1 MDYCVVFVCI
11 MSLCCAAATPF
22 YQNDSKI
29 NPAAIADGLEI
40 AADTLDIVNG
50 LLKVS
55 GALFPELEPVTGV
68 LGAFFGLF
76 SLMFSAGSESAEM
89 TFMKEQFEE
98 VNMKLDTISQD
109 VNQIKN
115 LITDNTLKAAYIAD
129 EGKILN
135 GYNQLQDF
143 LRELQNLSCNTGG
156 DCARERIR
164 IASRYDQ
171 YFDINLNMQNIFRGA
186 MDSTPVFSKPL
197 IEQIKSSSDC
207 NVPSI
212 QDFTDG
218 ILKLAIKEKKVTMI
232 HEMLT
237 ATNYSITNRMNT
249 WLNQMYTLKHHTDK
263 AVSCCFN
270 DMGTYI
276 IKDLGDPKY
285 QSGYSANSAASN
297 ALKHHLETK
306 YFWLNWIV
314 LAFDKD
320 DDTDDYTIAN
330 GGTVFWSKGNRR
342 KFYAFYLD
350 KGTYGNAIRDKVFDT
365 IDYIIANAWASI
377 QFRGA
382 EQRYILPIDEILTRF
397 RNKLQEQGVWKNIKS
412 FAMLNHDKHFYQASH
427 GNNIASFFE
436 RIIQINDYKFFL
448 TLKSE
453 EELQASHCS
462 LSCKNGGSCRR
473 YPYSSSSFC
482 SCAEF
487 FYGRECEYRSNTT
500 MASNLEAMVQQM
512 MKIPKVVDV
521 FFEIRDMSNFIGSSL
536 GRIQR
541 AISHLDKNIGKAF
554 VKLHDDLSDQLAW
567 VGTVTTYGDPIKSL
581 QYFIKVFEEYKQNT
595 VQSNQKEQMALA
607 EAVLGAQRYNGIRR
621 WLHDF
626 NNLIN
631 GTSGFTLTPE
641 DPVLIRYMTHYHSM
655 ACSQEYKNAIDN
667 VWRQLMFLQQR
678 GYILWIQALH
688 ILNEPADFALK
699 QYEDYTDSQIETL
712 RKETCSIVVPFSE
725 HANCTGGYYLNQLIP
740 VTVKCKINYFLQG
753 SSTVNCVKPNAK
765 PNATCVA
772 CNCSVE
778 GSSTLQCAEQ
788 SGKCTCKEKEH
799 FYGNKCENRDCV
811 WSKWGQWGAC
821 NRSCD
826 HGMKTRQRAHAITER
841 GSGTVC
847 NGPSEQS
854 TSCFNG
860 CCSSQFTCSV
870 NSRCISNQ
878 QICDNRNDCGNGQDE
893 SSCCK
898 KNYTQ
903 TNDWGGGDSVY
914 LDRHDINCG
923 KNMLREFQLETPKK
937 DSRIRYRYHCCRF
950 SKPSVCSTKRK
961 TNSATESNESLV
973 YLDKQYV
980 NCGSAGVLKRFHLAR
995 TSNQKQ
1001 WYYEYT
1007 CCQVNSPFHITC
1019 ENRETQYT
1027 FHKDDDNNIYLDRQR
1042 VACNKYE
1049 YLSSF
1054 QLERNRNHDHVRYK
1068 YRCCKIV

>member
-1 MDYCVVFVCI
+1 MYYSIVIVTFVTSFCCV
-11 MSLCCAAATPF
+11 ATTPS

-29 NPAAIADGLEI
+29 NTAAIADGLEI

-55 GALFPELEPVTGV
+55 GALFPVLEPVTGV

-89 TFMKEQFEE
+89 TYMKEQFGE

-109 VNQIKN
+109 VNQIKD
-115 LITDNTLKAAYIAD
+115 LITDNTLRAAYIAD

-143 LRELQNLSCNTGG
+143 LRELQNLSCNAGSN
-156 DCARERIR
+156 CARERIR

-171 YFDINLNMQNIFRGA
+171 YFDINSNMQNIFRGA
-186 MDSTPVFSKPL
+186 MDPTPVFSKPL

-207 NVPSI
+207 NVRDI
-212 QDFTDG
+212 QNLADG
-218 ILKLAIKEKKVTMI
+218 ILKLAIKEQKVTMI
-232 HEMLT
+232 HEMLSG
-237 ATNYSITNRMNT
+237 TNYSITIRMNN
-249 WLNQMYTLKHHTDK
+249 WLKQMYTLKHHTDK
-263 AVSCCFN
+263 AVSGCFK
-270 DMGTYI
+270 DIGKYI
-276 IKDLGDPKY
+276 KKDVGDPKY

-297 ALKHHLETK
+297 ALKQHLEKK

-314 LAFDKD
+314 VAFDID

-350 KGTYGNAIRDKVFDT
+350 KGAYDNAIRDKVFDT
-365 IDYIIANAWASI
+365 LDYIIANAWYSLVTGGHGQSSYPLSI
-377 QFRGA
+377 T
-382 EQRYILPIDEILTRF
+382 EVLTRCKA
-397 RNKLQEQGVWKNIKS
+397 KLQEQGVWDNIKS
-412 FAMLNHDKHFYQASH
+412 FAMLDDDKNFHQASG
-427 GNNIASFFE
+427 GNDLASFFQRTFQNNE
-436 RIIQINDYKFFL
+436 YRMLF
-448 TLKSE
+448 TLKTE
-453 EELQASHCS
+453 EELQPIHCN

-473 YPYSSSSFC
+473 YPYSRSSFC
-482 SCAEF
+482 NCAEF

-512 MKIPKVVDV
+512 MKIPKVIDV
-521 FFEIRDMSNFIGSSL
+521 FFEISDMSNFIGSSL

-541 AISHLDKNIGKAF
+541 AINHLDKNIGKAF

-567 VGTVTTYGDPIKSL
+567 VGTVTIYDDLIKSL
-581 QYFIKVFEEYKQNT
+581 QYFIQVFEEFKQNT
-595 VQSNQKEQMALA
+595 VQNNQKEQMALA

-641 DPVLIRYMTHYHSM
+641 DPVLIRYMTHYQSM

-699 QYEDYTDSQIETL
+699 QYEDYTDSQTETL
-712 RKETCSIVVPFSE
+712 RKKTCSLVVPFSE
-725 HANCTGGYYLNQLIP
+725 HANCTGGYYLNELIH

-753 SSTVNCVKPNAK
+753 SDTINCVN

-772 CNCSVE
+772 CNCNAE
-778 GSSTLQCAEQ
+778 GSSTLQCAQ
-788 SGKCTCKEKEH
+788 QTGNCTCKEH
-799 FYGNKCENRDCV
+799 FYGNKCDNRDCV

-826 HGMKTRQRAHAITER
+826 HGMKTRQRSHAITER
-841 GSGTVC
+841 GSGSVC
-847 NGPSEQS
+847 TGPSEQS
-854 TSCFNG
+854 MPCFNG
-860 CCSSQFTCSV
+860 CCSNQFTCSV
-870 NSRCISNQ
+870 NNKCISNQ
-878 QICDNRNDCGNGQDE
+878 QVCDNKNDCGNDQDE
-893 SSCCK
+893 SSCCSVHHTS
-898 KNYTQ
+898 NG
-903 TNDWGGGDSVY
+903 DWGDGDAVY

-923 KNMLREFQLETPKK
+923 NNMVREFQLERPSH
-937 DSRIRYRYHCCRF
+937 DIIRYRYHCCRF
-950 SKPSVCSTKRK
+950 PKPFCTTKSL
-961 TNSATESNESLV
+961 TSHASASDETMV
-973 YLDKQYV
+973 YLDRQSV
-980 NCGSAGVLKRFHLAR
+980 NCGSTGVLKRFHLAR
-995 TSNQKQ
+995 SNRYQ

-1027 FHKDDDNNIYLDRQR
+1027 YHNSNGNNVYLDRQR

-1049 YLSSF
+1049 YLSYF
-1054 QLERNRNHDHVRYK
+1054 HLERNRNGDQIRYK
-1068 YRCCKIV
+1068 YRCCKVV

>member
-1 MDYCVVFVCI
+1 MDYCIIYVALVT
-11 MSLCCAAATPF
+11 SLCCSAATAS

-29 NPAAIADGLEI
+29 NTAAIADGLEI
-40 AADTLDIVNG
+40 ATDTLDIVNG
-50 LLKVS
+50 LLKIS
-55 GALFPELEPVTGV
+55 GALFPELEPITGV
-68 LGAFFGLF
+68 LGAYFGLF
-76 SLMFSAGSESAEM
+76 SLLFSAGSESAEM
-89 TFMKEQFEE
+89 TYMKEQFGE

-109 VNQIKN
+109 VNQIKD

-143 LRELQNLSCNTGG
+143 LRELQNLSCNAGS

-171 YFDINLNMQNIFRGA
+171 YFDINSNMQNIFRGA
-186 MDSTPVFSKPL
+186 MDPTTVFSKPL
-197 IEQIKSSSDC
+197 IEQLKSSSDC
-207 NVPSI
+207 NVRDI
-212 QDFTDG
+212 QKFTDG

-232 HEMLT
+232 HEMLSG
-237 ATNYSITNRMNT
+237 TNYSITNRMNN
-249 WLNQMYTLKHHTDK
+249 WLKQMYTLKHHTDK
-263 AVSCCFN
+263 AVSDCFK
-270 DMGTYI
+270 DMGKYI
-276 IKDLGDPKY
+276 KKDVSDPKY
-285 QSGYSANSAASN
+285 QSGYPANLAAAN

-314 LAFDKD
+314 VAFDKD

-330 GGTVFWSKGNRR
+330 GGTVFRSKGNRR

-350 KGTYGNAIRDKVFDT
+350 KGAYDNAIRDKVFDT
-365 IDYIIANAWASI
+365 VDYIIEKAWVSL
-377 QFRGA
+377 QFSGVG
-382 EQRYILPIDEILTRF
+382 QYRYILRIDEILTRF
-397 RNKLQEQGVWKNIKS
+397 RNKLKEQGVWKNIKS
-412 FAMLNHDKHFYQASH
+412 FAMLDHDKNFHQASS
-427 GNNIASFFE
+427 GNHLASFFE
-436 RIIQINDYKFFL
+436 RVFQNNDYRFFL

-453 EELQASHCS
+453 EELQGSHCS

-473 YPYSSSSFC
+473 YPFSSSSFC
-482 SCAEF
+482 NCVEF
-487 FYGRECEYRSNTT
+487 FYGRECENRSNTT

-541 AISHLDKNIGKAF
+541 AISHLDRNIGKAF

-595 VQSNQKEQMALA
+595 AQSNQKEQMALA

-641 DPVLIRYMTHYHSM
+641 DPVLIRYMTHYQSM

-688 ILNEPADFALK
+688 ILNEPSDFALR
-699 QYEDYTDSQIETL
+699 QYEDYTDSQTETL
-712 RKETCSIVVPFSE
+712 RKKTCSLVVPFSE
-725 HANCTGGYYLNQLIP
+725 HANCTGGYYLNEHIP

-753 SSTVNCVKPNAK
+753 SETIDCVN
-765 PNATCVA
+765 PNATCIA
-772 CNCSVE
+772 CNCNVE
-778 GSSTLQCAEQ
+778 GSSTLQCAQ
-788 SGKCTCKEKEH
+788 QTGKCTCKTN
-799 FYGNKCENRDCV
+799 FYGTKCENRKCM
-811 WSKWGQWGAC
+811 WGPWGQWGAC

-826 HGMKTRQRAHAITER
+826 HGMKTRQRTHAIEKR
-841 GSGTVC
+841 GSGSDCT
-847 NGPSEQS
+847 GPSEKS
-854 TSCFNG
+854 TPCFTSC
-860 CCSSQFTCSV
+860 CSDQHTCSA
-870 NSRCISNQ
+870 SKKCISKNQ
-878 QICDNRNDCGNGQDE
+878 VCDNTNDCGNDEDE
-893 SSCCK
+893 SECCSIVH
-898 KNYTQ
+898 YTP
-903 TNDWGGGDSVY
+903 NNNWGGGDSVY

-923 KNMLREFQLETPKK
+923 NDMLREFQLERPSH
-937 DSRIRYRYHCCRF
+937 DIIRYRYHCCRY
-950 SKPSVCSTKRK
+950 SKPFCSTKRK
-961 TNSATESNESLV
+961 TNPATESNESLI

-980 NCGSAGVLKRFHLAR
+980 DCGSTGVLKRFHLAR
-995 TSNQKQ
+995 NSRHNQ

-1027 FHKDDDNNIYLDRQR
+1027 YHNSDNNNVYLDRQR

-1049 YLSSF
+1049 YLSYF
-1054 QLERNRNHDHVRYK
+1054 HLERNRNHDHVRYQ
-1068 YRCCKIV
+1068 YRCCKVV